1 MIFRQAS
8 SRNFQNF
15 NFSRKFAFKPLQ
27 RPLSTFPAIST
38 KPVGRW
44 FLFSSSLV
52 FGIVILGGVTR
63 LTESGLSIT
72 EWNLIKGIKPPQSEE
87 DWDLEFTKYK
97 QFPEFKLLN
106 NQITMEEFKKI
117 FYMEWAHRMWG
128 RGYIS
133 RLW

>member
-1 MIFRQAS
+1 MFFR
-8 SRNFQNF
+8 RGFKIFQNSTHF
-15 NFSRKFAFKPLQ
+15 TRKF
-27 RPLSTFPAIST
+27 TFQPNYPPFPKISS

-72 EWNLIKGIKPPQSEE
+72 EWNLIKGIKPPQSPQE
-87 DWDLEFTKYK
+87 WDLEFTKYK

-106 NQITMEEFKKI
+106 HQITLEEFKKI

-128 RGYIS
+128 RGMVFGFK
-133 RLW
+133 R